1 MPTAT
6 KRQRVGRYVLPN
18 PLASSDDARKLSG
31 HDVAAMTDRELYA
44 EGIRLAAALAQAIA
58 DESRVWLEWDKPPYS
73 VHVVDWLERRLGLV
87 QAETRRRKGS
97 RR

>member
-1 MPTAT
+1 MTPAT

-31 HDVAAMTDRELYA
+31 RDIAPMTDRELYA
-44 EGIRLAAALAQAIA
+44 EGIRLAAALAEAIA
-58 DESRVWLEWDKPPYS
+58 SESRVWLEWDQPPFAI
-73 VHVVDWLERRLGLV
+73 HVVDWLERRLALV